1 MHGSKHIGLLVT
13 TMLIMAA
20 CSNGA
25 STTTS
30 SLAEAAVT
38 TVTPATS
45 TTTSAPATTTTTV
58 VTTTSSTVVTTTS
71 STVVTTTSSSTTTPP
86 VAVATLVLAG
96 NGLVLQTG
104 DATFE
109 LPFGSAQDG
118 VITAV
123 ESALGPAV
131 DASPGSEEC
140 PNGVDWVTA
149 WDAISLDFSDG
160 QFLSWALRPDSTLTD
175 QYGIGLG
182 SSVAEIQAN
191 YDASVFVDTL
201 GPEFFAGAEAPA
213 MGGLLSDE
221 TDAATITL
229 LWGGFICAFR

>member
-25 STTTS
+25 STTPS

-45 TTTSAPATTTTTV
+45 TTTSAPATTTT
-58 VTTTSSTVVTTTS
+58 
-71 STVVTTTSSSTTTPP
+71 TVVTTTSSSTTTPP

-160 QFLSWALRPDSTLTD
+160 QFLSWALRPGSALTD

-182 SSVAEIQAN
+182 SSVAEVQAN
-191 YDASVFVDTL
+191 YDTAVFVETL

-221 TDAATITL
+221 TDAATITI